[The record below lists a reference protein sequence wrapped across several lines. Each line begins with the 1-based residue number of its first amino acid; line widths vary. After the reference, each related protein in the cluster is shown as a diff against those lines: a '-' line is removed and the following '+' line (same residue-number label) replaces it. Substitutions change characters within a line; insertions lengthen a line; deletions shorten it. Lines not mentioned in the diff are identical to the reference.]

1 MQTVCSWSQI
11 LIMSVKILILT
22 LCCLKFQ
29 KPGFEDESSFDR
41 SPILRY
47 CAVSSIEH
55 SHKTVVTDITWI
67 PDHMEVNIVQLC
79 MFICLVVYA
88 FWYFVFVR
96 FFVCRLCAEISKK
109 KGFITSRFGF
119 HHFLGVVSHHPEIG
133 RGGEQG
139 HFQKQKLVV
148 TPYLVL
154 TKHSL
159 GNEPFL
165 RIVLFWK
172 DQRSEREKR

>member
-1 MQTVCSWSQI
+1 
-11 LIMSVKILILT
+11 MSVKILILT

-29 KPGFEDESSFDR
+29 KPGFEDESSFDQ

-79 MFICLVVYA
+79 MLICLVVYA

-96 FFVCRLCAEISKK
+96 FFVCRSCAELVRRK
-109 KGFITSRFGF
+109 
-119 HHFLGVVSHHPEIG
+119 VSLPVG
-133 RGGEQG
+133 
-139 HFQKQKLVV
+139 LVSTIFWV
-148 TPYLVL
+148 W
-154 TKHSL
+154 SL
-159 GNEPFL
+159 IIL
-165 RIVLFWK
+165 R
-172 DQRSEREKR
+172 